1 MASYGVFDAG
11 WTRPSENNAMLENWL
26 PILIF
31 FVLIAGFAAGNIVI
45 SWVMGVQ
52 KPNPLKLT
60 AYESGMNPIGDAR
73 ERYSV
78 QFYVV
83 AMLFLLFD
91 VEAIF
96 LFPWA
101 VVFRELR
108 LVAFVEML
116 VFIGVIL
123 AGFVYVWKKG
133 ALEWDR
139 R

>member
-11 WTRPSENNAMLENWL
+11 WNRPSENNAMLENWL

>member
-1 MASYGVFDAG
+1 
-11 WTRPSENNAMLENWL
+11 MLENWL

-31 FVLIAGFAAGNIVI
+31 FVLITGFAAGNIAI

-52 KPNPLKLT
+52 KPNPLKG
-60 AYESGMNPIGDAR
+60 APYESGMNPIGTAR

-78 QFYVV
+78 DFYVV

-101 VVFRELR
+101 VVFQELR
-108 LVAFVEML
+108 IAAFVEML

-123 AGFVYVWKKG
+123 AGFIYAWKKG
-133 ALEWDR
+133 ALEWER